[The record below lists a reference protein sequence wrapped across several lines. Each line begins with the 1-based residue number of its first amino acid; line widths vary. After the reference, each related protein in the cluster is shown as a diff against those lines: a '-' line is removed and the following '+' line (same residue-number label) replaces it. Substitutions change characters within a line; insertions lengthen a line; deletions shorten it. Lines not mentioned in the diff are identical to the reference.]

1 MAHPDERRQGSEKGQ
16 REHAGRTSEAS
27 DAGMQTKSQG
37 ATGKGPTPSA
47 GTPVQG
53 GPGQDRP
60 DRSDAPEG
68 EARELEGRP
77 AMADRGLEASGD
89 TRSTDPRAQP
99 TPPDAAQRDRT
110 GRREG

>member
-37 ATGKGPTPSA
+37 ATGKGPTPSQ

-53 GPGQDRP
+53 RQTP
-60 DRSDAPEG
+60 DRADAPEG

-77 AMADRGLEASGD
+77 AMADRGLEVSGD
-89 TRSTDPRAQP
+89 TRSTDRRAQT